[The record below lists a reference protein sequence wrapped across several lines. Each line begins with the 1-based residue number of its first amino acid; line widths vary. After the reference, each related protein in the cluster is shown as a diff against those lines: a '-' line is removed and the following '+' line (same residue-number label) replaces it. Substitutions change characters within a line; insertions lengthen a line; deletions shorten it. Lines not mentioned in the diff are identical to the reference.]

1 MQLHFFNTHP
11 TDNMLKESW
20 ANLIYVEDMSTVTQ
34 LADPIFF
41 ISGVTMNVALGEREI
56 IKGHAVV
63 PEAADPEF
71 RLIIGTGHFHAHTER
86 FSAWTTIAGQREPL
100 FEDFDWHEP

>member
-1 MQLHFFNTHP
+1 
-11 TDNMLKESW
+11 
-20 ANLIYVEDMSTVTQ
+20 
-34 LADPIFF
+34 
-41 ISGVTMNVALGEREI
+41 MNVALGEREI

-86 FSAWTTIAGQREPL
+86 FSAWTTIDGVREPL
-100 FEDFDWHEP
+100 FEDFDWHEPELFRFDSATIRDALRYRGAQERRPQRRHLLEAR